1 VLSAELSADKMTAL
15 PGSVKKVAQSHL
27 CYFQFT
33 EDSRLHFCLELQRY
47 FVAAGFADGFA
58 SGFAGAFAA
67 GLAAGG
73 GAGAAGGATGVP

>member
-1 VLSAELSADKMTAL
+1 MTAR

-33 EDSRLHFCLELQRY
+33 EDSRLHRCLELPRY

-58 SGFAGAFAA
+58 SGFAGAFDA

-73 GAGAAGGATGVP
+73 AGAPGGATGVP